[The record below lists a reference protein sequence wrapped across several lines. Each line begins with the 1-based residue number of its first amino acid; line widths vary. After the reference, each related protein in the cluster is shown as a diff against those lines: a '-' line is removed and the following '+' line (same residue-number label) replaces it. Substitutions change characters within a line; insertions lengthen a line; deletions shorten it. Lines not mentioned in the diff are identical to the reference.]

1 MTRDAAARAEQL
13 ARAAYGRLL
22 AILAARDGD
31 IESAEDCLA
40 EAFAQ
45 ALRSWPESGVPSNPE
60 AWLLTVARN
69 RRHDVRRSVAHRLTE
84 PLDDVAHAR
93 VLSVVE
99 DVDPEAIPDRRLAL
113 LFVCAHPAIDPAVRT
128 PLMLQAVLGFDA
140 GQIGRAFAM
149 PTATM
154 AQRLVRAK
162 RRIRDAR
169 IPFVVPE
176 RSQMP
181 ERLTPVLEAIY
192 GAYAIEFPLVAGT
205 EARAS
210 LAVESHYLSTT
221 LAELLPDEPEVL
233 GLAALI
239 SLSLARRP
247 ARGTADEFVPLDE
260 QEPSLWDANLIAT
273 GERYL
278 HRAHALG
285 PIGRFQ
291 IEGAIQSA
299 HCARATSGTTDW
311 RALLTLHAAL
321 VSIAPTLGARVAHAA
336 AVGRVDGAQAGLEA
350 LDAIGEEGAR
360 FQPAWAMRA
369 HLVAEAGRTEE
380 AVRAFERAISL
391 TTENGERKYL
401 ERQRAQLLVRWM
413 LPTQHPTPT

>member
-1 MTRDAAARAEQL
+1 
-13 ARAAYGRLL
+13 
-22 AILAARDGD
+22 
-31 IESAEDCLA
+31 
-40 EAFAQ
+40 
-45 ALRSWPESGVPSNPE
+45 
-60 AWLLTVARN
+60 
-69 RRHDVRRSVAHRLTE
+69 
-84 PLDDVAHAR
+84 
-93 VLSVVE
+93 
-99 DVDPEAIPDRRLAL
+99 
-113 LFVCAHPAIDPAVRT
+113 
-128 PLMLQAVLGFDA
+128 
-140 GQIGRAFAM
+140 M

-205 EARAS
+205 EARGS

-239 SLSLARRP
+239 LLSLARRP

-336 AVGRVDGAQAGLEA
+336 AVGRVEGAQAGLEA

-413 LPTQHPTPT
+413 LPPTQHPTPT